1 VVAVSFHLIRFLM
14 VVCAVFS
21 GMPSCAF
28 AQDYAG
34 GQAEEIASLSTP
46 RPEAASTPRL
56 EVPREP
62 GTDHLLRPVP
72 TGSGSAFF
80 IRPVP
85 KAEGGIDW
93 KNLALSTANFLAV
106 EHTFRYATEDATR
119 DAVNSLS
126 WDGYVD
132 SVTSLHGWGDGDE
145 FIVNYVGHPMQGAVS
160 NFIWQHDDRAY
171 RAEEFG
177 RNRRYWKAK
186 LRGMAFAFAYSTQ
199 FEIGPV
205 SEASLGNVQAS
216 YPQFGLVDIVVT
228 PTVGMGWAVGED
240 AIDRLV
246 VQRIET
252 RVTNPV
258 ARVFLRGG
266 LNPARSFAN
275 MMSGRVPWSRDD
287 RPGMFTR
294 GPEFVPAAAF
304 KPRMKDDAPN
314 EAQPDVA
321 PFDFS
326 WNLTLSRYLG
336 NPDAG
341 SCVGGGATAGFRLA
355 ENVQLISEVDGCR
368 MVEWK
373 ANWSG
378 DNLSYVAG
386 PRWTVLTSNRWIPHF
401 EVLAGGMKITQEY
414 KDPVK
419 EAEANQFPD
428 QTLQQSVAK
437 HNYYATDWAD
447 NAFTLHAGGGLK
459 VRLNSV
465 FEVRVADLSYE
476 HTWLAPMNGLQYR
489 NGFKLSWGLV
499 LRMGTW

>member
-1 VVAVSFHLIRFLM
+1 MVTLGLHFIRFL
-14 VVCAVFS
+14 VAVCSILS
-21 GMPSCAF
+21 GLPNCVF

-62 GTDHLLRPVP
+62 GADHLLRPVP
-72 TGSGSAFF
+72 TGIGSAFF
-80 IRPVP
+80 IRPAP
-85 KAEGGIDW
+85 KVEGGIDW
-93 KNLALSTANFLAV
+93 KNLAFSSLNFLAV
-106 EHTFRYATEDATR
+106 EHSFRYATEEATR
-119 DAVNSLS
+119 DQSLS
-126 WDGYVD
+126 LDGYVD

-145 FIVNYVGHPMQGAVS
+145 FMVNYVGHPMQGAVS
-160 NFIWQHDDRAY
+160 NFMWQHDDRAY

-186 LRGMAFAFAYSTQ
+186 MRGMAFAFAYSTQ
-199 FEIGPV
+199 FEIGPI
-205 SEASLGNVQAS
+205 SEASLGNIQAS
-216 YPQFGLVDIVVT
+216 WPQFGLVDIVVT
-228 PTVGMGWAVGED
+228 PTIGTGWAIGED
-240 AIDRLV
+240 AIDRMI

-287 RPGMFTR
+287 RPGMFSR
-294 GPEFVPAAAF
+294 GPESAPAFAYR
-304 KPRMKDDAPN
+304 PRVKDDAAS
-314 EAQPDVA
+314 ERQPGVA
-321 PFDFS
+321 PFDFA
-326 WNLTLSRYLG
+326 WNLNFSRYLG
-336 NPDAG
+336 NTDAG
-341 SCVGGGATAGFRLA
+341 SCVGGGATAGFRIA
-355 ENVQLISEVDGCR
+355 ENVQLISEVGGCR

-386 PRWTVLTSNRWIPHF
+386 PRWTVVKSDRWIPHF

-414 KDPVK
+414 KDPVR
-419 EAEANQFPD
+419 EAEAKQFPD
-428 QTLQQSVAK
+428 KTQQQSIAK

-447 NAFTLHAGGGLK
+447 NGFTLHTGGGLN
-459 VRLNSV
+459 VRLNSA
-465 FEVRVADLSYE
+465 FELRVADLSYE